1 MERHEELTWMDS
13 EPVPSPST
21 SDPDAPGNAAQ
32 RSASPALRFIVLV
45 PDASMDLEHLTTCL
59 RAGSFTPIVLSRAEH
74 LPRLLASW
82 RPRAAVVGGG
92 IQGLDPILRSF
103 ESAAVPVVF
112 IGDADQILLAGSV
125 ATIEVGILAPSDAHE
140 IVSALTVVMS
150 NAPDGLQ
157 VRQRGAFRINAAQRT
172 VWIDDRLLELPPRE
186 FALLA
191 ELARH
196 DNEPIPAA
204 ELARRAWPD
213 HAYTT
218 REDVHRAIYRLR
230 GLIGDRERSPP
241 IIQNRRGFGY
251 VLRTTPP
258 GG

>member
-1 MERHEELTWMDS
+1 LGRHEELIWMDS
-13 EPVPSPST
+13 EPVPSSGP
-21 SDPDAPGNAAQ
+21 SDPGPPGNAAE
-32 RSASPALRFIVLV
+32 RSATPALRFIVLV
-45 PDASMDLEHLTTCL
+45 PDASMDLERLTTRL
-59 RAGSFTPIVLSRAEH
+59 RAGSFTPIVLSRAEQ

-92 IQGLDPILRSF
+92 IRGLDPILRSF
-103 ESAAVPVVF
+103 ENAAVPVVF

-125 ATIEVGILAPSDAHE
+125 GTIEVGILAPSDAHE
-140 IVSALTVVMS
+140 IVSALRVVTS
-150 NAPDGLQ
+150 SAPDGLQ
-157 VRQRGAFRINAAQRT
+157 VRQRGALRINTAQRT

-196 DNEPIPAA
+196 SNEPIPAA

-213 HAYTT
+213 DAYTT

-230 GLIGDRERSPP
+230 SLIGDRERSPP

-251 VLRTTPP
+251 VLRATPP

>member
-1 MERHEELTWMDS
+1 MDGHEELTWMDS
-13 EPVPSPST
+13 EPVPSSGT
-21 SDPDAPGNAAQ
+21 SDPGAPGNAAE
-32 RSASPALRFIVLV
+32 RSASPALRFVVLV
-45 PDASMDLEHLTTCL
+45 PDASMDLERLTTRL
-59 RAGSFTPIVLSRAEH
+59 RAGSFTPIVLSRAQQ

-92 IQGLDPILRSF
+92 TQGLDPILRSF
-103 ESAAVPVVF
+103 ENAAVPVVF
-112 IGDADQILLAGSV
+112 VGDADQILLAGSV

-140 IVSALTVVMS
+140 IASALRVVM
-150 NAPDGLQ
+150 NTTPEGLQ
-157 VRQRGAFRINAAQRT
+157 VRQRGGLRINPAQRR

-196 DNEPIPAA
+196 CNEPISAP

-213 HAYTT
+213 DAYTT

-230 GLIGDRERSPP
+230 SLIGDRERSPP

-251 VLRTTPP
+251 VLRATPP